1 MTIYHRI
8 LYSRVIEIH
17 KIKNNIALQIAK
29 GTFEPKKN
37 IYNLRSTLRSNLI
50 RATACNAKSKSQS
63 MVFNQ

>member
-29 GTFEPKKN
+29 GTFEPKKT
-37 IYNLRSTLRSNLI
+37 YNLRSTLRSNLI